1 MKMKT
6 GKGKTLRFL
15 AECKEEKGGKGT
27 FLGTLNLVATAAAAA
42 AASNAIKMQLIGNMK
57 SGETRDKH

>member
-1 MKMKT
+1 MKT
-6 GKGKTLRFL
+6 GKGKTLGFL

-27 FLGTLNLVATAAAAA
+27 FLGTLNLVAAAAA
-42 AASNAIKMQLIGNMK
+42 AASNAIKMQLIENKK

>member
-1 MKMKT
+1 MKT
-6 GKGKTLRFL
+6 GKGKTLGFL

-42 AASNAIKMQLIGNMK
+42 ASNAIKMQLIENKK